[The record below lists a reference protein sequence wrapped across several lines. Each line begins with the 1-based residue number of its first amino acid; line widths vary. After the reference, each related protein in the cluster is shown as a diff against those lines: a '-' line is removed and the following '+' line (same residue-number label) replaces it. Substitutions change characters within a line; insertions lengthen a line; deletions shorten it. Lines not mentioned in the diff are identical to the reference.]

1 MRYINFLRTCYPKV
15 LRQVSFHFVYPIS
28 YPMRESEELAAL
40 LSGHSVTCEQ
50 DPKEYLQFLLQ
61 IQVGLFS
68 YITNFFRLKMQVKLT
83 YNPKLFKGIIV
94 KRTQI
99 TYSIANGKSQRRI
112 QQISLIITLTL
123 QTKVKCLKI
132 LTFCHFDQLIEGIL

>member
-1 MRYINFLRTCYPKV
+1 MFAFKFVFSDLEYDISMRYINFLRTCYPKV

-112 QQISLIITLTL
+112 QQISP
-123 QTKVKCLKI
+123 I
-132 LTFCHFDQLIEGIL
+132 L